1 MSSNKIN
8 PADRYAP
15 ADFFVKQTFQT
26 QIIKIIIHHA
36 CLLVV
41 ESDNQGMTYFDY
53 VCQCKYRSGQI
64 TANLQERPLMPAL
77 LFLCLLGYIFR
88 VGVPLFSFCPA
99 LRFFI

>member
-36 CLLVV
+36 CLLVDTV
-41 ESDNQGMTYFDY
+41 LVKRKLAYNWDHTFS
-53 VCQCKYRSGQI
+53 RISGRQ
-64 TANLQERPLMPAL
+64 R
-77 LFLCLLGYIFR
+77 
-88 VGVPLFSFCPA
+88 
-99 LRFFI
+99 

>member
-36 CLLVV
+36 CLLVGV
-41 ESDNQGMTYFDY
+41 R
-53 VCQCKYRSGQI
+53 CKY
-64 TANLQERPLMPAL
+64 NLKNKI
-77 LFLCLLGYIFR
+77 LF
-88 VGVPLFSFCPA
+88 P
-99 LRFFI
+99 

>member
-36 CLLVV
+36 CLLVG
-41 ESDNQGMTYFDY
+41 EDSD
-53 VCQCKYRSGQI
+53 SGGWQ
-64 TANLQERPLMPAL
+64 
-77 LFLCLLGYIFR
+77 
-88 VGVPLFSFCPA
+88 S
-99 LRFFI
+99 